1 MSSLAYSTIREPPE
15 FMGIVRSHFKIIAGP
30 ALAIILFAVCP
41 AYGQDAKIRLESID
55 KLADKADQVVD
66 VNVEGQLIKAAVEA
80 FVKGGTPEE
89 VKIRDVVKDLK
100 GVYVRR
106 LEFEKTGEYTDD
118 DISPIR
124 EQLRAPGWS
133 RIVGVRGKKGGENIE
148 VYAMTVGDVMSGI
161 AILAFE
167 PRELTVVNIVGP
179 IDLEK
184 LIELAKLFGMPG
196 LEIDR
201 KTKKE

>member
-1 MSSLAYSTIREPPE
+1 MRAL
-15 FMGIVRSHFKIIAGP
+15 RSPSEKLIG
-30 ALAIILFAVCP
+30 LVLTIILFGVTV
-41 AYGQDAKIRLESID
+41 YGQDAKIRLDAID
-55 KLADKADQVVD
+55 KLADKADRIVD
-66 VNVEGQLIKAAVEA
+66 VNVEGPLIKAAVDA

-106 LEFEKTGEYTDD
+106 LEFEKPGEYTSE
-118 DISPIR
+118 DINPIR

-133 RIVGVRGKKGGENIE
+133 RIVGVRGKKGSENIE
-148 VYAMTVGDVMSGI
+148 VYAMSTDNIMSGI
-161 AILAFE
+161 AILAIE
-167 PRELTVVNIVGP
+167 PKEITVVNIVGP

-184 LIELAKLFGMPG
+184 LIELASLFGMPG
-196 LEIDR
+196 LEFDR

>member
-1 MSSLAYSTIREPPE
+1 MRALRSFSEKLIS
-15 FMGIVRSHFKIIAGP
+15 IV
-30 ALAIILFAVCP
+30 LMIILFGVS
-41 AYGQDAKIRLESID
+41 AYGQDAKIRLDAID

-66 VNVEGQLIKAAVEA
+66 VNVEGALIKAALDALVDA
-80 FVKGGTPEE
+80 KDPETA
-89 VKIRDVVKDLK
+89 KIKDVVKDLK

-106 LEFEKTGEYTDD
+106 LEFEKPGEYTDE

-133 RIVGVRGKKGGENIE
+133 RIVGVRGKKGSENIE
-148 VYAMTVGDVMSGI
+148 VYAMSAGTIMSGI
-161 AILAFE
+161 AILAVE
-167 PRELTVVNIVGP
+167 PKELTLVNIVGP

-184 LIELAKLFGMPG
+184 LVELAKIFGMPG

>member
-1 MSSLAYSTIREPPE
+1 
-15 FMGIVRSHFKIIAGP
+15 MGIVRSHFKIIAGS
-30 ALAIILFAVCP
+30 ALAIMLFALCP

-80 FVKGGTPEE
+80 FVKGGSPEE

-100 GVYVRR
+100 GIYVRR
-106 LEFEKTGEYTDD
+106 LEFEKAGEYTDD
-118 DISPIR
+118 DISPVR

-133 RIVGVRGKKGGENIE
+133 RIVGVRGKKDGENIE

-184 LIELAKLFGMPG
+184 LVELAKLFGMPG